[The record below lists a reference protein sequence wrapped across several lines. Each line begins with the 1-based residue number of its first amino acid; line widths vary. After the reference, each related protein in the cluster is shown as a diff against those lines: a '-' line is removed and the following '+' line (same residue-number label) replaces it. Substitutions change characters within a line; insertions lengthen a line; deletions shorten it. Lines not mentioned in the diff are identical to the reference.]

1 MTTGKTLKE
10 QLASIRNRIFANSA
24 MVQPVSQ
31 VAFECESGDT
41 QAAFLTARKEALKW
55 VARRAGCQLPDKAWD
70 GQTFDLADV
79 GSQPTAAVAI
89 EEPRYWA
96 VRIRDADKE
105 VAQRTWTTEIGIGIA
120 PNSNTLF
127 GCRLFCAALGDN
139 PPFPPTIPGV
149 VKQIVRC
156 VNAKLDGRRIIETA
170 WAIDHV
176 NAGELVALLLNPTRK
191 RPVYV
196 LSIPE
201 HDATPLISADT
212 LACDIVGA
220 AHIAV
225 LSPAAT
231 YELTDALGREFSVF
245 NGAVRTYQTSFD
257 PESDEPSR
265 HPLALAQSIR
275 DWPEGGKQGFADFL
289 VRQALRE
296 SVAHRQAME
305 DDLPPFITAQAIS
318 RKQTQEKAKKENK
331 SNTELLELAVDV
343 NKALQ
348 KELQEQEEMYD
359 GLLEIADRE
368 QRQVIGERD
377 EARANAAKLRSR
389 VICLEQIL
397 KAKGVK
403 SEIETPE
410 TFENLQAWES
420 QHLSGAVVI
429 LNRAY
434 RAAKK
439 SRLENTKLPYQ
450 ALLLLRDHYVPMRRE
465 GGHAKQKAY
474 KAALGE
480 LGLEES
486 PSFSGARASEQGD
499 EYFVQYNGRKRLL
512 DRHLKRSNARD
523 ERYAFRLYFFWDEE
537 TRQVIVGWF
546 PSHLTTRIS

>member
-1 MTTGKTLKE
+1 MTTEKTLKE
-10 QLASIRNRIFANSA
+10 QLTSIYNRTFSKSS

-31 VAFECESGDT
+31 VTFECKSIDT
-41 QAAFLTARKEALKW
+41 QSAFLTAQKEVLKW
-55 VARRAGCQLPDKAWD
+55 VAPRAGHQLPDKAWD
-70 GQTFDLADV
+70 GQTFDLSDV
-79 GSQPTAAVAI
+79 GSQRTAAVAI
-89 EEPRYWA
+89 DEPRYWA
-96 VRIRDADKE
+96 VRIDDADKE
-105 VAQRTWTTEIGIGIA
+105 VARRTWRTEIGIGIA

-139 PPFPPTIPGV
+139 PPFSPTIPGV
-149 VKQIVRC
+149 VKQIIRC
-156 VNAKLDGRRIIETA
+156 VNTKIDGRRITETA
-170 WAIDHV
+170 WEIDHV
-176 NAGELVALLLNPTRK
+176 NAGELITLLLNPTRK

-196 LSIPE
+196 LSLPE
-201 HDATPLISADT
+201 HDSTPLISADT

-231 YELTDALGREFSVF
+231 FELTNALGREFSVF

-275 DWPEGGKQGFADFL
+275 NWPEGGQEGFADFL

-296 SVAHRQAME
+296 SVARRKSME

-318 RKQTQEKAKKENK
+318 RRQAQEKAKKENK
-331 SNTELLELAVDV
+331 SNAELLELAVDE
-343 NKALQ
+343 NEALQ
-348 KELQEQEEMYD
+348 KELQEQKEMYD

-368 QRQVIGERD
+368 IGERE
-377 EARANAAKLRSR
+377 EARANAARLRSR
-389 VICLEQIL
+389 VIYLEQVL
-397 KAKGVK
+397 KAQGIK
-403 SEIETPE
+403 SEIETPG
-410 TFENLQAWES
+410 TFENLQEWES
-420 QHLSGAVVI
+420 QHLSGDVVI

-439 SRLENTKLPYQ
+439 SRLENKKLAYQ
-450 ALLLLRDHYVPMRRE
+450 ALLVLRDHYVPMRIE
-465 GGHAKQKAY
+465 GGHDKQKAY

-480 LGLEES
+480 LGLKES
-486 PSFSGARASEQGD
+486 PSFSSARASEQGD
-499 EYFVQYNGRKRLL
+499 EYFVQYKGRKRLL
-512 DRHLKRSNARD
+512 DRHLKGSNARD

-537 TRQVIVGWF
+537 TGQVIVGWF

>member
-10 QLASIRNRIFANSA
+10 QLASIRNRTFAKSA

-41 QAAFLTARKEALKW
+41 QSAFLTAQKEVLKW
-55 VARRAGCQLPDKAWD
+55 VARRAGRQLPDKAWD

-89 EEPRYWA
+89 DEPKYWA
-96 VRIRDADKE
+96 VRIDDADKE
-105 VAQRTWTTEIGIGIA
+105 VARRIWTTEIGIGIA
-120 PNSNTLF
+120 SSSSTLF

-139 PPFPPTIPGV
+139 PPFVPTIPGV
-149 VKQIVRC
+149 VKQIIRR
-156 VNAKLDGRRIIETA
+156 VNAKLDGQRITETA

-201 HDATPLISADT
+201 HDSTPLISADT

-231 YELTDALGREFSVF
+231 FELTNALGREFSVF
-245 NGAVRTYQTSFD
+245 NGAVRTYQVNFD

-275 DWPEGGKQGFADFL
+275 NWPGDGKEGFADFL
-289 VRQALRE
+289 VRQALRT
-296 SVAHRQAME
+296 SVASRQAME
-305 DDLPPFITAQAIS
+305 DDLPPFIIAQAIS
-318 RKQTQEKAKKENK
+318 RRQAQEKAKKENK
-331 SNTELLELAVDV
+331 SDAELLELAVDETEALQ
-343 NKALQ
+343 KALQ
-348 KELQEQEEMYD
+348 EQKEMHD

-377 EARANAAKLRSR
+377 AARANAARLRSR
-389 VICLEQIL
+389 IICLEQAL
-397 KAKGVK
+397 KAQGVK

-410 TFENLQAWES
+410 TFEDLQEWES

-439 SRLENTKLPYQ
+439 SRLENIKLAYQ
-450 ALLLLRDHYVPMRRE
+450 ALLVLRDHYVPMRRE
-465 GGHAKQKAY
+465 GGPDKQKAY
-474 KAALGE
+474 KAALEE
-480 LGLEES
+480 LRLEES

-537 TRQVIVGWF
+537 TQQVIVGWF
-546 PSHLTTRIS
+546 PSHLKTRIS

>member
-10 QLASIRNRIFANSA
+10 QLTSIRNRTFAKSA

-31 VAFECESGDT
+31 VAFECESVNT
-41 QAAFLTARKEALKW
+41 QSAFLAAQKEVLKW
-55 VARRAGCQLPDKAWD
+55 VARRAGRQLPDKAWD
-70 GQTFDLADV
+70 GQTFDLSDV

-89 EEPRYWA
+89 EKPRYWA
-96 VRIRDADKE
+96 VRIDDADKE
-105 VAQRTWTTEIGIGIA
+105 VARRTWTTEISIGIA

-139 PPFPPTIPGV
+139 PPFSPTIPGV
-149 VKQIVRC
+149 IKQIIGC
-156 VNAKLDGRRIIETA
+156 VNAKLDDRRITKTA
-170 WAIDHV
+170 WAIDHS
-176 NAGELVALLLNPTRK
+176 NADKLIALLLNPTRK

-201 HDATPLISADT
+201 HDSTPLISADT

-225 LSPAAT
+225 LSTEAT
-231 YELTDALGREFSVF
+231 FELTNALGREFSVF

-275 DWPEGGKQGFADFL
+275 NWPEGGKEGFADLL
-289 VRQALRE
+289 VRQALRA
-296 SVAHRQAME
+296 SVANRQAME

-318 RKQTQEKAKKENK
+318 REEAQEKAKKENK
-331 SNTELLELAVDV
+331 SDAELLELAVDE
-343 NKALQ
+343 NESLK
-348 KELQEQEEMYD
+348 KGLQEQEKMYD
-359 GLLEIADRE
+359 GLLESADRE

-377 EARANAAKLRSR
+377 EAKANAAKLRSR
-389 VICLEQIL
+389 VICLEQVL
-397 KAKGVK
+397 KSKGVK
-403 SEIETPE
+403 SEIETPK
-410 TFENLQAWES
+410 TFKNLQEWES
-420 QHLSGAVVI
+420 QHLSGSVVI

-439 SRLENTKLPYQ
+439 SSLKNPKLAYQ
-450 ALLLLRDHYVPMRRE
+450 ALLVLRDHYVPMRRE
-465 GGHAKQKAY
+465 SSHDKQKAY
-474 KAALGE
+474 KAALGK

-486 PSFSGARASEQGD
+486 PSFSGARASEQED
-499 EYFVQYNGRKRLL
+499 KYIVQYEGRKRWL
-512 DRHLKRSNARD
+512 DKHLKKSNARD
-523 ERYAFRLYFFWDEE
+523 ERYAFRLYFFWDKE

-546 PSHLTTRIS
+546 PSHLPTRIS

>member
-1 MTTGKTLKE
+1 M
-10 QLASIRNRIFANSA
+10 
-24 MVQPVSQ
+24 
-31 VAFECESGDT
+31 
-41 QAAFLTARKEALKW
+41 
-55 VARRAGCQLPDKAWD
+55 PDKAWD

-96 VRIRDADKE
+96 VRISDNDKE
-105 VAQRTWTTEIGIGIA
+105 VARRTWTTEIGIGIA

-139 PPFPPTIPGV
+139 PQFVPTIPGV

-156 VNAKLDGRRIIETA
+156 VNAKLDGRRITETA

-176 NAGELVALLLNPTRK
+176 NAGELVDLLLNPTRK

-212 LACDIVGA
+212 LACEIVGA

-231 YELTDALGREFSVF
+231 FELTNALGREFSVF

-275 DWPEGGKQGFADFL
+275 NWPEGGKQGFTDFL
-289 VRQALRE
+289 VRQALRA
-296 SVAHRQAME
+296 SVARRQIME
-305 DDLPPFITAQAIS
+305 NDLPPFITAQAIS
-318 RKQTQEKAKKENK
+318 RRQAQEKAKKENK
-331 SNTELLELAVDV
+331 SNAELLELAVDE
-343 NKALQ
+343 NEALQ
-348 KELQEQEEMYD
+348 KELQEQKEMCD
-359 GLLEIADRE
+359 GLLDSADRE
-368 QRQVIGERD
+368 QRQVIEERD
-377 EARANAAKLRSR
+377 EARANAAGLRSR
-389 VICLEQIL
+389 VIYLEKIL
-397 KAKGVK
+397 KVKGVK

-410 TFENLQAWES
+410 TFENLREWAS
-420 QHLSGAVVI
+420 QHLSSSVVI

-434 RAAKK
+434 GAAKK
-439 SRLENTKLPYQ
+439 SILENPKLAYQ
-450 ALLLLRDHYVPMRRE
+450 ALLVLRDHYVPMRME
-465 GGHAKQKAY
+465 GGHDKQKAY
-474 KAALGE
+474 KAALWE

-499 EYFVQYNGRKRLL
+499 EYFVKYEGRKRLL
-512 DRHLKRSNARD
+512 DRHLKGSNARD

-537 TRQVIVGWF
+537 TQHVIVGWF
-546 PSHLTTRIS
+546 PSHLKTRIS